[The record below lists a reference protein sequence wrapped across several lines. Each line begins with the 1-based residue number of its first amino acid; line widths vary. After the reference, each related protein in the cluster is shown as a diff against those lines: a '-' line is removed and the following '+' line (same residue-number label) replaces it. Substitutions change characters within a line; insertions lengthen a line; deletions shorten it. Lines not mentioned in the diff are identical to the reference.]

1 MKMSRRG
8 FMHGAAAAGTAL
20 AFPSIIPARVLGAD
34 APSNTLN
41 VAQIGCGRIGRT
53 MDAPGFMR
61 GPERTLL
68 DREGSDADQ
77 ALLLHALLEE
87 CGVQSKILYA
97 PPMPAGETG
106 APAFAV
112 PMVSHA
118 GRFDYTAASWLGL
131 SEEQISQL
139 ERYNELLC
147 EWNEKINLTAITD
160 PKGVAVKHFADSLS
174 IFNYIDV
181 PQNARV
187 IDVGTGA
194 GFPGLVLKIA
204 RPDIQLTLL
213 DSLQKRLNF
222 LNVVCGELN
231 LDAVLI
237 HSRAEE
243 GGQNLDLREGFD
255 LVVSR
260 AVAQL
265 NILSEYCL
273 PYARLSGRFVAF
285 KGTAEGEIN
294 SAKKAIGILGGKIR
308 NIYEFELPFEGGG
321 RTLVEIEKVSPTPE
335 KYPRQNGK
343 IKSKPL

>member
-1 MKMSRRG
+1 M
-8 FMHGAAAAGTAL
+8 
-20 AFPSIIPARVLGAD
+20 
-34 APSNTLN
+34 
-41 VAQIGCGRIGRT
+41 RT
-53 MDAPGFMR
+53 YLTEAIKDY
-61 GPERTLL
+61 
-68 DREGSDADQ
+68 
-77 ALLLHALLEE
+77 
-87 CGVQSKILYA
+87 KI
-97 PPMPAGETG
+97 T
-106 APAFAV
+106 
-112 PMVSHA
+112 
-118 GRFDYTAASWLGL
+118 L

-139 ERYNELLC
+139 ERYYELLC

-174 IFNYIDV
+174 IFNYINV

-204 RPDIQLTLL
+204 RPDIKLTLL

-222 LNVVCGELN
+222 LQVVCNELN
-231 LDAVLI
+231 LDSRLI

-243 GGQNLDLREGFD
+243 GGQDLDLRESFD

-265 NILSEYCL
+265 NILCEYCI
-273 PYARLSGRFVAF
+273 PYVRLSGSFVAF
-285 KGTAEGEIN
+285 KGDADGEIK
-294 SAKKAIGILGGKIR
+294 SAKKAIGILGGKI
-308 NIYEFELPFEGGG
+308 NNTFKFELPFEGGG
-321 RTLVEIEKVSPTPE
+321 RTLVEIEKESPTPD